1 MKAPVKPFGY
11 RAMHAQNCID
21 TQEGSWNKSQPT
33 LGATVRTSAFAS
45 MCLADD
51 DLVGDQH
58 SSGGLVSPSQV
69 TMTSNPLSLF
79 SRLAAMSAQQA
90 EPGYAEAIISALRNN
105 EARDVKLAEA
115 KKDIPSLAPSSE
127 LPYVIREVSESDNEV
142 QTESTPQ
149 GRPMT
154 RYESRISSYSYARL
168 PANDPPV
175 PSWLSFH
182 SPD

>member
-45 MCLADD
+45 MCLTDD

-58 SSGGLVSPSQV
+58 SSGGLVSSSQV

-90 EPGYAEAIISALRNN
+90 EPGYAEAIILALRKN
-105 EARDVKLAEA
+105 EDVKLAEA
-115 KKDIPSLAPSSE
+115 KKDNPSLAPSSE
-127 LPYVIREVSESDNEV
+127 LPYVIREVSDNEV

-149 GRPMT
+149 GRGRTP
-154 RYESRISSYSYARL
+154 
-168 PANDPPV
+168 ND
-175 PSWLSFH
+175 SI
-182 SPD
+182 